1 VPGKVGVG
9 PQSDAGG
16 AEFVSLEAEG
26 PEEEDVG
33 WAERAQEGAGGGEGG
48 EAGGVDVGEDGE
60 EDFAGE
66 RRPARNEKAGAAGV
80 AMLMGS
86 CACSLVID
94 GLDEDDRKEKGSEA
108 ATWSGRRRSYLIR

>member
-1 VPGKVGVG
+1 VRSVR
-9 PQSDAGG
+9 GG
-16 AEFVSLEAEG
+16 
-26 PEEEDVG
+26 
-33 WAERAQEGAGGGEGG
+33 RGGGN
-48 EAGGVDVGEDGE
+48 DKDGE
-60 EDFAGE
+60 
-66 RRPARNEKAGAAGV
+66 AGV